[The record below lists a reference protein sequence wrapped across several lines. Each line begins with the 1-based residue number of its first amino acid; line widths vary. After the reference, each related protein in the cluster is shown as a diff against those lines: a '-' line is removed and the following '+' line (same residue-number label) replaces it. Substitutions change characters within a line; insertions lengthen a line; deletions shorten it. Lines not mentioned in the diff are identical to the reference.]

1 MILQAWP
8 IVIKLFRLMK
18 TENKTLVILSPGF
31 AQSEADVNCLPLQQA
46 VIKALK
52 SNYPEMD
59 IVILAFQYPY
69 FKKQYYWFD
78 NTVISFNGQNKGGF
92 ARLLLR
98 QKIYRAL
105 TELNSDSNICG
116 IISFWLGECA
126 LTGKRFADKNGIK
139 HFCWIL
145 GQDARETNRYV
156 RRTKA
161 AAGELIALSD
171 FIQQEFKKNHGLLP
185 QHIIPAGV
193 DPAQFS
199 SSVKEKDIDIVATG
213 SLIPLKQFEVWISV
227 IAAVQKEIPEV
238 KAMLIG
244 DGPEKNKLQR
254 LIAAHGLE
262 DNIMLTGEL
271 PHQIVLQQMQR
282 AKVFL
287 HTSSYEGFGVVC
299 LEALQA
305 GCNVISF
312 YKPMQQPIEHWYIAA
327 GEDEM
332 VQTTLQLLQDPHLPN
347 NPVTFLKVD
356 EIAKR
361 IMQLFDAG

>member
-1 MILQAWP
+1 
-8 IVIKLFRLMK
+8 MK

-31 AQSEADVNCLPLQQA
+31 AQSQADVNCLPLQQA

-52 SNYPEMD
+52 KNNPALD

-78 NTVISFNGQNKGGF
+78 TTVISFNGQNKGGW

-98 QKIYRAL
+98 RKIYRAL
-105 TELNSDSNICG
+105 TELNSHNNICG

-126 LTGKRFADKNGIK
+126 LTGKRFADKNGIR
-139 HFCWIL
+139 HFCWLL
-145 GQDARETNRYV
+145 GQDARENNRYV
-156 RRTKA
+156 RRIHP

-171 FIQQEFKKNHGLLP
+171 FIQQEFKKNYGIVP
-185 QHIIPAGV
+185 QHIIPAGI

-199 SSVKEKDIDIVATG
+199 STIKEKDIDILATG
-213 SLIPLKQFEVWISV
+213 SLIPLKQFEVWVRV
-227 IAAVQKEIPEV
+227 IAALQKKIPEV

-244 DGPEKNKLQR
+244 DGPEKNKLQQ
-254 LIAAHGLE
+254 LILKHGLQHH
-262 DNIMLTGEL
+262 IMLTGEL
-271 PHQIVLQQMQR
+271 PHHIVLQQMQR

-299 LEALQA
+299 IEALQA

-312 YKPMQQPIEHWYIAA
+312 CKPMQQPIEHWYIAA

-332 VQTTLQLLQDPHLPN
+332 VQKTMQLLQDPQLSKD
-347 NPVTFLKVD
+347 PVTFLTVD
-356 EIAKR
+356 EIAKKL
-361 IMQLFDAG
+361 MQLFEAG